1 MTAAADGRLAEVTI
15 DTLEKLAFLFAS
27 PAEAPP
33 EVEESR
39 LTTVRVEFAGAFA
52 GGVEV
57 SLSGPVLAE
66 LAANMLGAMDGEPL
80 APDAQLDALKELANV
95 VCGNMLPALGGEEA
109 EFSIRAPHPVPADAA
124 GVGVRRGQLLA
135 RARQRDLPGAGAAGR
150 GRPAAAGR
158 RRSGFGRIEVIA

>member
-27 PAEAPP
+27 PVEAPP
-33 EVEESR
+33 EVEELH

-95 VCGNMLPALGGEEA
+95 VCGNMLPVLGGEEA
-109 EFSIRAPHPVPADAA
+109 EFSIHAPQPVSADRPAWASAAASCWLALDNGICRVRVRLDTGAPLLPADAA
-124 GVGVRRGQLLA
+124 GPVS
-135 RARQRDLPGAGAAGR
+135 AA
-150 GRPAAAGR
+150 
-158 RRSGFGRIEVIA
+158 

>member
-27 PAEAPP
+27 SVEAAP
-33 EVEESR
+33 EVEESH
-39 LTTVRVEFAGAFA
+39 LTTVRVEFTGAFA

-95 VCGNMLPALGGEEA
+95 VCGNMLPALGGDEA
-109 EFSIRAPHPVPADAA
+109 EFNIRAPQPVPADRPAWAA
-124 GVGVRRGQLLA
+124 PAACCCLALDNGICRVRMRVDG
-135 RARQRDLPGAGAAGR
+135 GAAALSAD
-150 GRPAAAGR
+150 AAAPGSAAKR
-158 RRSGFGRIEVIA
+158 